1 MARPRIFLSHSS
13 RCTAE
18 TGCQCRAY
26 LCALEQHL
34 VDLGCEPVID
44 KGVLTGGDGWRE
56 KLLVEIKRCQGM
68 IILLSP
74 HALAS
79 YYVNM
84 EATAALTRQAGDAD
98 GFLILP
104 VLLPGVDRDQL
115 RDSPLGKLR
124 LDDYDMAYWTA
135 DAGTDEPPAKIG
147 ESLGAVLARWDGLPY
162 PELTKFLA
170 GRIAELDESV
180 LQDSARILGV
190 ALLAYARDTSRYY
203 VAQGLLRERPV
214 RDVGDRCDLR
224 NALKLILPQVRVPEH
239 RQEIVDVAVPFAR
252 VPKRAAEQLR
262 QVGQSPSGRMALLRS
277 ELAET
282 PGMYVRR
289 ASEAP
294 EPWTL
299 CKPVPRQRGAD
310 FIEGVVDEIRALLIS
325 ELAYGIPCEDDTLR
339 RLLVR
344 HEEEF
349 GPMTIVFHLLPDPA
363 LTSRLLV
370 DFPYLLFVFAHQRA
384 DSVGESGGMI
394 MLEALTPGQ
403 EQDMVFTLLKFS
415 EQPSR

>member
-18 TGCQCRAY
+18 SGCECRAY
-26 LCALEQHL
+26 LSALEQHL
-34 VDLGCEPVID
+34 LDLGCEPVID
-44 KGVLTGGDGWRE
+44 KGVLTGGDNWRE
-56 KLLVEIKRCQGM
+56 KLLLEIKRSQGM

-74 HALAS
+74 HALDS

-84 EATAALTRQAGDAD
+84 EATAALTQQAGDVD
-98 GFLILP
+98 GFLVLP
-104 VLLPGVDRDQL
+104 VVLPGVDRGKL
-115 RDSPLGKLR
+115 RNSPLGKLK
-124 LDDYDMAYWTA
+124 LDHYDMVTWTA
-135 DAGTDEPPAKIG
+135 DAGTANPPAKIR
-147 ESLGAVLARWDGLPY
+147 ESLSAMLARWDGLPY

-170 GRIAELDESV
+170 GRISDLDESV

-214 RDVGDRCDLR
+214 RDIGDRCDLR
-224 NALKLILPQVRVPEH
+224 SALKLILPQVRAPEH

-252 VPKRAAEQLR
+252 VPKKAAEQLR

-289 ASEAP
+289 ASETP
-294 EPWTL
+294 VPWTL
-299 CKPVPRQRGAD
+299 CKPVPRQQGAD
-310 FIEGVVDEIRALLIS
+310 FIECVVEEIRALLIS
-325 ELAYGIPCEDDTLR
+325 ELAWGMPCDDDALR

-349 GPMTIVFHLLPDPA
+349 GPLTIVFHLLPDPA

-370 DFPYLLFVFAHQRA
+370 DFPHLLFVFAHQRA
-384 DSVGESGGMI
+384 ETVGESGAI
-394 MLEALTPGQ
+394 TTLEALTPGQ
-403 EQDMVFTLLKFS
+403 EQDMVFTHLKFS
-415 EQPSR
+415 GQPSR